1 MLLEVC
7 RDRQIR
13 DDFSN
18 GPGRQ
23 MRDYL
28 STGPGRKMKDDFS
41 NGPGFKRRKT
51 KNISCQSVLSNLLF
65 LLLLLLLL
73 LLLMNTF
80 PNLHLVCSFHNTDLL
95 ITFGIDFEW
104 LCFEWRFFFKP
115 NWFFR
120 NILGLLK
127 RLNILLLID
136 KSYIYFL
143 NKAFFMAELSAFFL
157 EVQRGESQNT
167 RYFFSIL
174 LE

>member
-1 MLLEVC
+1 
-7 RDRQIR
+7 
-13 DDFSN
+13 
-18 GPGRQ
+18 
-23 MRDYL
+23 
-28 STGPGRKMKDDFS
+28 
-41 NGPGFKRRKT
+41 
-51 KNISCQSVLSNLLF
+51 
-65 LLLLLLLL
+65 
-73 LLLMNTF
+73 MNTF

-143 NKAFFMAELSAFFL
+143 NKAFFMAELSAFFFWKG
-157 EVQRGESQNT
+157 RGVNHKIHAIFSLYCWNK
-167 RYFFSIL
+167 RSFRNLSAKLVLILRSIANFFFLCSLFFKCWNLKFIPPL
-174 LE
+174 INKI